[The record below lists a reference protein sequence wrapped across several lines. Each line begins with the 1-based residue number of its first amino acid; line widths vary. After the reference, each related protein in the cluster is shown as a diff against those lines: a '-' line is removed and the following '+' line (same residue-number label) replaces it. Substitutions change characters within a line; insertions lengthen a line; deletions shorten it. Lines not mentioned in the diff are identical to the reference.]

1 MTTEQ
6 NRARLLQMTRGHED
20 AVLLFRVGYMIVAV
34 PVEDTDGK
42 ADAVP
47 DSCIMPCEPQ
57 AMQSIFDAVDA
68 RIAARRSNT
77 AAQRIDAAAGA
88 GSGKTP
94 RFLCF
99 MGNVYDDTAN
109 DADIA
114 EAMATRTCL
123 VNYGGKLRATNL
135 HARAEGVAII
145 VKNMQRT

>member
-42 ADAVP
+42 VDAVP

-57 AMQSIFDAVDA
+57 AMQSIFAAVDA

-77 AAQRIDAAAGA
+77 TTERMNATAGA
-88 GSGKTP
+88 GMGG
-94 RFLCF
+94 RGHFLCSWDVF
-99 MGNVYDDTAN
+99 GDDAT

-114 EAMATRTCL
+114 EAMAKQPCL
-123 VNYGGKLRATNL
+123 VNYGGKFRAMNL

>member
-1 MTTEQ
+1 M
-6 NRARLLQMTRGHED
+6 ARGHED
-20 AVLLFRVGYMIVAV
+20 AVLLFRIGYMIVAV

-42 ADAVP
+42 ADAVC
-47 DSCIMPCEPQ
+47 DGCIMPCEHR
-57 AMQSIFDAVDA
+57 AVQSICEAVDA

-77 AAQRIDAAAGA
+77 ATERMNATAGA
-88 GSGKTP
+88 GMGG
-94 RFLCF
+94 RGHFLCSWDVF
-99 MGNVYDDTAN
+99 GDDAN

-114 EAMATRTCL
+114 EAMAKQPCL